1 MDEEPAQQ
9 EHRND
14 HEQGQDEANACDEE
28 PVCTGVL
35 FRVGVGA
42 GKQGV
47 VTAIG
52 APANV
57 EEVAYEGD
65 GADSG
70 LNGDV
75 EDHAGDDGFGNAA
88 EPGGNDDDRRG
99 EAAKNVADAGDEA
112 DDAVKAEP
120 DGRAGNLDEVVE
132 EVREHV
138 EVFIVE
144 CFPTGAAARG
154 ENLRF
159 CSYGHGKLSLP
170 DIDAL
175 FVAYALY

>member
-1 MDEEPAQQ
+1 
-9 EHRND
+9 
-14 HEQGQDEANACDEE
+14 
-28 PVCTGVL
+28 VL
-35 FRVGVGA
+35 FRVGKGA

-47 VTAIG
+47 VAAIG

-75 EDHAGDDGFGNAA
+75 EDHAGDDGFRNAS
-88 EPGGNDDDRRG
+88 EPGGDDDDRRG
-99 EAAKNVADAGDEA
+99 EAAKNIADAGDEA
-112 DDAVKAEP
+112 DDSVQTEA
-120 DGRAGNLDEVVE
+120 DGRAGNLDEIVE

-138 EVFIVE
+138 EVFVVE

-154 ENLRF
+154 EDLRF
-159 CSYGHGKLSLP
+159 CSYRHGKISLE
-170 DIDAL
+170 DIDA
-175 FVAYALY
+175 FFAAYALY